1 MLWHHAELW
10 TLILDLQDKVRLLES
25 LRDAMRILHDTST
38 VHFGPVFFS
47 PLRSPTKLTR
57 NASTDNPSYLRPT
70 LNGVKD
76 PNEWLNALDRF
87 TKVLT
92 DIEKNTGKKL
102 GLGENGASVTKKM
115 MDWSTRVAKKTIG
128 GKGPSNG
135 LMEAYVEALTGVC
148 KLSAM
153 LDAHFCALRAVIPG
167 SKPAPRRPILSRSA
181 TTEQIKT
188 PLSPSPPD
196 FSSDPDVLPPA
207 ISQLVPKYSNLPKYV
222 TNMALAHLEK
232 TTKVFSSV
240 ILPLIV
246 RDLAVLIEG
255 LQQMRNGEWMGTLS

>member
-1 MLWHHAELW
+1 LSH
-10 TLILDLQDKVRLLES
+10 
-25 LRDAMRILHDTST
+25 
-38 VHFGPVFFS
+38 
-47 PLRSPTKLTR
+47 
-57 NASTDNPSYLRPT
+57 LRPT

-92 DIEKNTGKKL
+92 DVEKNTGKKL
-102 GLGENGASVTKKM
+102 GLGEHGASVTKKM

-153 LDAHFCALRAVIPG
+153 LDAHFCALRAVVPG
-167 SKPAPRRPILSRSA
+167 SKPASRRPMLSRSA
-181 TTEQIKT
+181 TTEQVKT
-188 PLSPSPPD
+188 PISPFPPD

-222 TNMALAHLEK
+222 TNMALAHFEK